1 MTCSNC
7 SHEDL
12 ESHRT
17 TVPFES
23 MPHTILENVEVH
35 DCPNC
40 GGRARSYPQYAEL
53 FRVLARAVIVHPAR
67 LDGARVRFLR
77 KYLGL
82 TQAELGE
89 RLDVQPETVS
99 RWENDAQDVGATA
112 DRLLRMLVAFEA
124 DYSQLGE
131 RIGHVAIAPASTWS
145 VRLRFDD
152 ERGWHPVAREST
164 SPDDE
169 GSYAASP

>member
-1 MTCSNC
+1 MKCSHC
-7 SHEDL
+7 DHEDL
-12 ESHRT
+12 DTHRA

-40 GGRARSYPQYAEL
+40 GGRARSYPRYAEL
-53 FRVLARAVIVHPAR
+53 FRTLARAVIEHTAR

-82 TQAELGE
+82 TQADLGDQ
-89 RLDVQPETVS
+89 LDVQPETVS

-112 DRLLRMLVAFEA
+112 DRLLRMLVAFQA
-124 DYSQLGE
+124 GDHHLSE
-131 RIGHVAIAPASTWS
+131 RIGRVAIAPASTWS
-145 VRLRFDD
+145 VRLRFDE
-152 ERGWHPVAREST
+152 ERGWHPVDRESA

-169 GSYAASP
+169 EGYPANP